1 MGTINAERP
10 VGQIVAEQ
18 PTRARVFERHGIDYC
33 CGGKIALEAIVRRKG
48 LDLDTVLRELA
59 AVDLAGGLSDETDWT
74 RASLTALAD
83 HVETAHH
90 AYLKEELPRLSF
102 LVEKV
107 NRVHGDTHPELSE
120 VHEVFETFR
129 KDMEQHMAKEELIL
143 FPICRSLDSGTV
155 KQSHCGSIRNPIR
168 VMEAEHDTAGS
179 GLERIRELTA
189 GFIPPVDAC
198 NTYRVM
204 LDGLAGLEADT
215 HTHVHKE
222 NKILFPRAVAREDQ
236 LAGHVEAAQAA

>member
-1 MGTINAERP
+1 MGAINAERP
-10 VGQIVAEQ
+10 VGQLVAEQ
-18 PTRARVFERHGIDYC
+18 PTRARVFERNGIDYC
-33 CGGKIALEAIVRRKG
+33 CGGKVALEVIANRKG
-48 LDLDTVLRELA
+48 IHLDTLLKELA
-59 AVDLAGGLSDETDWT
+59 AVDLAESSIDETNWT
-74 RASLTALAD
+74 QASLTALTD
-83 HVETAHH
+83 HIETTHH

-102 LVEKV
+102 LVDKV
-107 NRVHGDTHPELSE
+107 NRVHGDTHAELAE

-143 FPICRSLDSGTV
+143 FPICRSIDSGTL

-168 VMEAEHDTAGS
+168 VMEAEHDAAGS

-189 GFIPPVDAC
+189 GFTPPQDAC

-222 NKILFPRAVAREDQ
+222 NNILFPRATAREDQ
-236 LAGHVEAAQAA
+236 LTGNTGSAIAA